1 MSREDSSKVETTN
14 QSKERASASDV
25 KVHSQVSFAQILHEF
40 CVTKKRERE
49 RDSVLSFL
57 YFNFLVILV
66 GGSWWLSQKRVCFT
80 LDLWFHF
87 QGKRKGILIE
97 SQTWAD
103 SLFLD
108 LCLRSSWAE
117 CCSSSLSLIYKFVKK
132 KKKFVFVSDLKW
144 ETTRF

>member
-66 GGSWWLSQKRVCFT
+66 GGSLMVESKAC
-80 LDLWFHF
+80 LFHF
-87 QGKRKGILIE
+87 RLVI
-97 SQTWAD
+97 
-103 SLFLD
+103 
-108 LCLRSSWAE
+108 
-117 CCSSSLSLIYKFVKK
+117 SLSKLEEGNFDRKSDLSRQ
-132 KKKFVFVSDLKW
+132 FVS
-144 ETTRF
+144 